1 MKKILFILSAVIL
14 LCSCEEGPKRVIVQP
29 KEKNLRIESY
39 RFDFEGHNY
48 IWFQKGFGDHTS
60 GGAIHDPGCKC
71 KRGGDE

>member
-39 RFDFEGHNY
+39 RYDFEGHSY
-48 IWFQKGFGDHTS
+48 IWFQDYGGCVS
-60 GGAIHDPGCKC
+60 GGAIHDPECKFC
-71 KRGGDE
+71 KDE